1 MYEGTDFFL
10 LYLRRQF
17 IHISCG
23 DVSGRLTVIEY
34 TPIRFQALRKAA
46 GQINSNYSLCH
57 RPFVDYYYASRDSC
71 KLYLSL
77 SSAGDVN
84 GLVGVE
90 HMPFEFES
98 QPFTLGFGT
107 NFHALQHGV
116 GGLLFM
122 QWVKSSSLALEY
134 GGSEDAHRIVRQQK
148 WTYFPGARIYTLN
161 HDYPVY
167 SGDRAHRRAVKWVL
181 RQWTRKRISAYASRY
196 SRIARNQVSVREES
210 AYSEDLLP
218 SKSPF
223 RFRLAPTVE
232 YLNWRYNLQLS
243 FVSYRLFRILVRGR
257 TAGYVII
264 NENREKLLVAQCDA
278 EDAETLAYGVLLS
291 ILQSGRQDRFPRTIL
306 LTCSNPTMAEIY
318 VKFGFRRGK
327 KDYPIAIGGLRR
339 KVEIS
344 TDTTNWLVN
353 FDWGDNGLL
362 GPFRDQQGQSD
373 THSWAKA

>member
-1 MYEGTDFFL
+1 M
-10 LYLRRQF
+10 
-17 IHISCG
+17 
-23 DVSGRLTVIEY
+23 IEY
-34 TPIRFQALRKAA
+34 TPSRFQALRKAA
-46 GQINSNYSLCH
+46 AQIKSNYSLCH
-57 RPFVDYYYASRDSC
+57 RPFVDHYYATRDSC

-90 HMPFEFES
+90 RMPFEFES
-98 QPFTLGFGT
+98 QPFNLGLGT

-122 QWVKSSSLALEY
+122 QWVKSSSLTLEY
-134 GGSEDAHRIVRQQK
+134 GGSEDAHRIVRQQN
-148 WTYFPGARIYTLN
+148 WTYFPGVRIYTLN

-167 SGDRAHRRAVKWVL
+167 SGDRAYRRAAKWIL
-181 RQWTRKRISAYASRY
+181 RQCMRKRVSDYASR
-196 SRIARNQVSVREES
+196 SSDAARRHVSVREES

-232 YLNWRYNLQLS
+232 YLSWRYNLRLS
-243 FVSYRLFRILVRGR
+243 FASYRLFRILVRGR
-257 TAGYVII
+257 SAGYVVI

-291 ILQSGRQDRFPRTIL
+291 ILQSGVQDRFPRTVL
-306 LTCSNPTMAEIY
+306 LTCSNPAMAEIY
-318 VKFGFRRGK
+318 VKFGFRPGK
-327 KDYPIAIGGLRR
+327 EDYPIAIGGLRR
-339 KVEIS
+339 KVEIP
-344 TDTTNWLVN
+344 TDTASWLVN

-362 GPFRDQQGQSD
+362 GPFRDQEGCSGK
-373 THSWAKA
+373 HSWAKA